1 MLQADRIPTRTE
13 KEDLHV
19 SAFDDLDRVVDQSHQ
34 AVDAFAKGDSEPL
47 KALYSHE
54 ADVSIA
60 NPFGP
65 PARGWQEAADTMDR
79 AATNYRDGR
88 ATGFERMAE
97 YTTPGLAYVVEM
109 RHFEA
114 RMGGSKDITPVT
126 LRVTTILRPEGGTW
140 KIVHRHADPIATT
153 RPAESVIQ
161 T

>member
-1 MLQADRIPTRTE
+1 VT
-13 KEDLHV
+13 
-19 SAFDDLDRVVDQSHQ
+19 SFDDLDRVVEQ
-34 AVDAFAKGDSEPL
+34 AHEALDAFVKGDSEPL

-65 PARGWQEAADTMDR
+65 PARGWQKAAETMDR
-79 AATNYRDGR
+79 AATIYRDGR

-109 RHFEA
+109 EHYEA
-114 RMGGSKDITPVT
+114 KIGGSNDITPVV
-126 LRVTTILRPEGGTW
+126 LRVTTILRPEGGAW
-140 KIVHRHADPIATT
+140 KIVHRHADPIAAT
-153 RPAESVIQ
+153 RSAESVIQ

>member
-1 MLQADRIPTRTE
+1 MSERDIS
-13 KEDLHV
+13 V

-65 PARGWQEAADTMDR
+65 PARGWQAAAETIDR
-79 AATNYRDGR
+79 AATYYRDGR

-97 YTTPGLAYVVEM
+97 YATPGLAYVVEM
-109 RHFEA
+109 EHFEA
-114 RMGGSKDITPVT
+114 KMGGSQDMTPVT
-126 LRVTTILRPEGGTW
+126 LRVTTVLRPESGTW
-140 KIVHRHADPIATT
+140 KIVHRHADPITT
-153 RPAESVIQ
+153 ARPAESVIQ
-161 T
+161 G